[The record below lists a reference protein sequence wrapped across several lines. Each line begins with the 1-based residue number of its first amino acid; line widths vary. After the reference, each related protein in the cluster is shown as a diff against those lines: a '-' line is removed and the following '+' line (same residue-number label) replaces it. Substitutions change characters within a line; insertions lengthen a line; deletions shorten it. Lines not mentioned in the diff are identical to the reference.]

1 MGANSNAGKVHR
13 LPLPHFRTG
22 IYVEAQIIE
31 LDLRPGPV
39 ELSDESNFAKRG
51 VGSQRQ
57 MSKFCKGN
65 LDITAQVLYV
75 ITWPATRPLREPK
88 RQVPVKYCGG
98 GGGGF

>member
-1 MGANSNAGKVHR
+1 MQYRYGTVGKVHKKGTTNWDSQE

-39 ELSDESNFAKRG
+39 ELSDESNFAERG

-57 MSKFCKGN
+57 MRKFCKGN
-65 LDITAQVLYV
+65 
-75 ITWPATRPLREPK
+75 
-88 RQVPVKYCGG
+88 
-98 GGGGF
+98 